1 MDGGNESVSGL
12 TRNADSA
19 RPFQSVDLRGD
30 PLRRSPPS
38 VRCRPNFTSG
48 AARDPLIF
56 GPGRWSSARSLQQRL
71 KPHTSNPQPSQRLQ
85 RPDMEGGMARV
96 PPTDNVTPPCQVS
109 KTKYCVSILRPP
121 KIRCPLH
128 SPPCVAQAHRGRRHP
143 KPSLTR
149 RRVSPRVASS
159 TDLQNPNPPRV
170 RDSPTKET
178 TTTIQK
184 TGCQT
189 V

>member
-71 KPHTSNPQPSQRLQ
+71 KPQTSNLKPQTL
-85 RPDMEGGMARV
+85 
-96 PPTDNVTPPCQVS
+96 
-109 KTKYCVSILRPP
+109 
-121 KIRCPLH
+121 
-128 SPPCVAQAHRGRRHP
+128 
-143 KPSLTR
+143 
-149 RRVSPRVASS
+149 
-159 TDLQNPNPPRV
+159 NPPSVFNDR
-170 RDSPTKET
+170 TWKGGWHACHLLT
-178 TTTIQK
+178 T
-184 TGCQT
+184 
-189 V
+189 

>member
-1 MDGGNESVSGL
+1 VKSSREALLFRALRWEYGAAGPRGACSRQVDGWMDGGNESVSGL

-48 AARDPLIF
+48 AARDPRIF

-96 PPTDNVTPPCQVS
+96 PPTDNVTPPRQVS
-109 KTKYCVSILRPP
+109 KTKYQYCGLPRSGVPFTLPPVLR
-121 KIRCPLH
+121 
-128 SPPCVAQAHRGRRHP
+128 SPIEVDALR
-143 KPSLTR
+143 STR
-149 RRVSPRVASS
+149 
-159 TDLQNPNPPRV
+159 
-170 RDSPTKET
+170 
-178 TTTIQK
+178 
-184 TGCQT
+184 
-189 V
+189 